1 MNTRRYIVML
11 TAVVAPLASWCAS
24 ADPARTDDVP
34 RIVVSFAG
42 LDLTSQK
49 GADVLYSRIR
59 SAAKI
64 VCRVNESREQH
75 RIARAHACYRSALE
89 DAVAQVNRPLLSEVH
104 ARRTGR
110 PEDVVRSASR

>member
-1 MNTRRYIVML
+1 MNRRRYIVVM
-11 TAVVAPLASWCAS
+11 TAIVAPLATWCAS
-24 ADPARTDDVP
+24 ADSARIDDVP

-49 GADVLYSRIR
+49 GVDLLYSRIR

-75 RIARAHACYRSALE
+75 RIAQARACYRSALE
-89 DAVAQVNRPLLSEVH
+89 DAVAKVNRPLLSEVH
-104 ARRTGR
+104 ARRTGG
-110 PEDVVRSASR
+110 PEDVARSASR